1 MSFSFYTVAT
11 VRDGRKNRRHR
22 PLVLLFLN
30 GQLCVPAL
38 QWLMDPHPT
47 WLSQRNPDK
56 QREALAA
63 VGKLFTFHAAIGSP
77 EFVSAQSVDRLL
89 RAFYSALWNGT
100 YEKTEDSYA
109 DETHLWWPLIR
120 SETAIHF
127 VRNAVEAFVEYCH
140 ANLRHFVFTAEDQK
154 GFINSVLIARQHE
167 RTYHNTSP
175 YHFFRHLAKQTALP
189 RIDTTRRYSQLAE
202 LGCVR
207 PRVKPVKKFLI
218 TDVWP
223 LILDGTKDQRI
234 TSEVL
239 YHEQYDVRDQLMFMF
254 ILFGGIRVGAL
265 CNLFLT
271 DVLPKKDQTL
281 QVRLAHPEKAIDI
294 ITFQGKPKGIRRQEY
309 LWENYRLLP
318 RPQQSGKNFA
328 GNKYLTYDENT
339 NFDTFL
345 VFAAMR
351 QALTFMFSVY
361 QRYVTY
367 VRPVLIAKSPTPH
380 PYFFVNDDGLPI
392 KTRNVRDHWQKACQ
406 KIGLSGQQS
415 DGQSP
420 HSGRHFA
427 INFIKNDLKLD
438 TASVMEFAKHSDPL
452 SQLVYT
458 AKSAEEVQSQI
469 NTAMRNL
476 HAGEVSADKIKLF
489 ETFSQIDPMHL
500 FMTENDLRK

>member
-38 QWLMDPHPT
+38 RWLTDPRPT
-47 WLSQRNPDK
+47 WLSQRNPDQ

-63 VGKLFTFHAAIGSP
+63 IGKLFTFHAAMGSP
-77 EFVSAQSVDRLL
+77 EFASAQGVTRLL
-89 RAFYSALWNGT
+89 RAFYAALWNGT
-100 YEKTEDSYA
+100 YEKTDDAYH
-109 DETHLWWPLIR
+109 DETQLWWPFIR

-175 YHFFRHLAKQTALP
+175 YHFFRHIVKQP
-189 RIDTTRRYSQLAE
+189 SSYRIDTSRRNTLYAE
-202 LGCVR
+202 LTCSR
-207 PRVKPVKKFLI
+207 PRVKPVKKFNI
-218 TDVWP
+218 EHIWP
-223 LILDGTKDQRI
+223 LILQGTQDQRI
-234 TSEVL
+234 TASKP
-239 YHEQYDVRDQLMFMF
+239 YHQQYDVRDQLMFMF

-265 CNLFLT
+265 CNLFAT
-271 DVLPKKDQTL
+271 DVLPKRNQTL
-281 QVRLAHPEKAIDI
+281 QVRLAHPENAIDNI
-294 ITFQGKPKGIRRQEY
+294 SFQGKPKGIRRQEY
-309 LWENYRLLP
+309 LWEQYRLLP
-318 RPQQSGKNFA
+318 RTQQSGKNFA
-328 GNKYLTYDENT
+328 ANKYLTYDEN
-339 NFDTFL
+339 NNWDTFL
-345 VFAAMR
+345 VFAAMP
-351 QALTFMFSVY
+351 QALAFMFSVY

-367 VRPVLIAKSPTPH
+367 VLPALIAKAPSPH

-392 KTRNVRDHWQKACQ
+392 KARNVRDHWQKACQ

-427 INFIKNDLKLD
+427 INFIKSDLKLD

-458 AKSAEEVQSQI
+458 AKSADEVQTQI
-469 NTAMRNL
+469 NRAMSNL
-476 HAGEVSADKIKLF
+476 HAGEVSPDNIRLF

-500 FMTENDLRK
+500 FMTDNDLRK